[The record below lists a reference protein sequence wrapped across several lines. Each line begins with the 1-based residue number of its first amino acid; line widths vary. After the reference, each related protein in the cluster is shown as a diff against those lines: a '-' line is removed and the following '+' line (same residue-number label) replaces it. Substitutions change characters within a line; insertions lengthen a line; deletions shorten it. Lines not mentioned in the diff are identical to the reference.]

1 MDLDAPGDGRLRR
14 NKKGRG
20 DRRKKAAT
28 ADDATGERKAQVKES
43 LKPRQSIPRPKRPLP
58 AVTVEIHSPW
68 LFPESTPLR
77 LHGLSS
83 SSSIA
88 ADFEC
93 PRDYLGH
100 GPGSWSGEEGYGDR
114 ISPSDVLIYVPP
126 KCHRPRD
133 SPDLIRC

>member
-1 MDLDAPGDGRLRR
+1 MGDDCMDLDAPEDGKVRH
-14 NKKGRG
+14 KKGQV
-20 DRRKKAAT
+20 DRRMTASIKA
-28 ADDATGERKAQVKES
+28 RPKES
-43 LKPRQSIPRPKRPLP
+43 LKPRRSVSRPKRPLP